1 MSDLALIATGF
12 LYGITY
18 MVAGLGVARA
28 ASAMKH
34 RPMRPFDLFWWPIVL
49 GIIAGTG
56 TVVEDEAHNHDQR
69 KKT

>member
-1 MSDLALIATGF
+1 MNCLEWVATGF
-12 LYGITY
+12 LYGIAY

-49 GIIAGTG
+49 TIIAVTG
-56 TVVEDEAHNHDQR
+56 TVVENEVPQ
-69 KKT
+69 